1 VVCYMVFDT
10 CIAGVA
16 AAASS
21 KTAPKI
27 SGTGYWLRQEGLGTT
42 QPLADTQPASSSSP
56 SSEVLGGRGM
66 VHGV

>member
-21 KTAPKI
+21 KTASKI

-56 SSEVLGGRGM
+56 SGEVLGGGGM
-66 VHGV
+66 SHGV